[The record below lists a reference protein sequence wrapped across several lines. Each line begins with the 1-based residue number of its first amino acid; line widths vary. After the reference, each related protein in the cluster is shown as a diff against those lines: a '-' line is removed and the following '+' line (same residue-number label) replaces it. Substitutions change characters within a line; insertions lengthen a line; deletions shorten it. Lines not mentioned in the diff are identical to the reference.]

1 MTLGFAHL
9 LGQMGEAMAE
19 EYVKDRLGAT
29 ILARNYK
36 SGSGEADLIVLHDGE
51 LVAIEVK
58 TRTVEDLVAPEEAVN
73 WWQLKRIVHALAT
86 YAVEAELV
94 ELHWRVDLV
103 AIETRVDG
111 TVLRLDHLPDIF
123 PP

>member
-1 MTLGFAHL
+1 MSLGLAQL
-9 LGQMGEAMAE
+9 LGHIGEAMAE
-19 EYVKDRLGAT
+19 EYFKDQLGAT
-29 ILARNYK
+29 VLARNYK
-36 SGSGEADLIVLHDGE
+36 SGSGEADLIVLHNDE
-51 LVAIEVK
+51 LVAVEVK
-58 TRTVEDLVAPEEAVN
+58 TRTVEDLVAPEEAVT

-86 YAVEAELV
+86 YAVEADLA

-103 AIETRVDG
+103 AIETRPDG

>member
-1 MTLGFAHL
+1 MSLGFAQL

-19 EYVKDRLGAT
+19 EYVKDRLGGT

-58 TRTVEDLVAPEEAVN
+58 TRTVEDLVAPEEAIN
-73 WWQLKRIVHALAT
+73 WWQLKRIVHALGT
-86 YAVEAELV
+86 FAVEADMV
-94 ELHWRVDLV
+94 ELHWRVDLI

-111 TVLRLDHLPDIF
+111 TVLRLDHVPDIF

>member
-29 ILARNYK
+29 VLARNYK
-36 SGSGEADLIVLHDGE
+36 SGSGEADLIVLHEGE

-58 TRTVEDLVAPEEAVN
+58 TRTVEDLVAPEESVN

-86 YAVEAELV
+86 YAVEAELL
-94 ELHWRVDLV
+94 ELHGRVDLV
-103 AIETRVDG
+103 AIETRPDG
-111 TVLRLDHLPDIF
+111 TVLRLYHLSDFF